1 MNIAAAIIFYM
12 LMGRFSEQTGENMAF
27 LCVAIGYAVFG
38 VVRLIFFIL
47 DRKSIPGFFKGLPV
61 PAAALLV
68 SAPLIILDLAL
79 DEGSSLLIFWGNLS
93 VWLMIVTSILM
104 NTYFLRYIHVG
115 RLMSRNRTFM
125 WFTVCMILGFLF
137 TPYFG
142 YASFIFMLLYVFSPL
157 YTWRISPETA
167 AIESRSEHVA
177 SA

>member
-1 MNIAAAIIFYM
+1 ME
-12 LMGRFSEQTGENMAF
+12 RFASQVNESLPHTS
-27 LCVAIGYAVFG
+27 VAVAYAVLG
-38 VVRLIFFIL
+38 VNRFIYLIL

-79 DEGSSLLIFWGNLS
+79 DEGSSLLIFWGKLS
-93 VWLMIVTSILM
+93 FWLMIITSVLM

-167 AIESRSEHVA
+167 AIETRSEHVA
-177 SA
+177 SS